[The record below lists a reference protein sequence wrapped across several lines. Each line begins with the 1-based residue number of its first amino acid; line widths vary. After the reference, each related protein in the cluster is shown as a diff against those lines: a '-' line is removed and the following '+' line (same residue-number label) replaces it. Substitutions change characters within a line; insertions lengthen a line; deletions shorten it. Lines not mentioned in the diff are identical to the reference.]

1 MSPLRKPKKLHF
13 FALLLAVLDI
23 ASCQEIEQ
31 EEEEMRVAYGSPTAN
46 YSVKGKVTDEQGN
59 PIPELEITLSAVVSQ
74 TLPGGRYNESI
85 TRMHDFSGMGSSFKT
100 DQKGNYD
107 FQLHGWPAN
116 ELQINVKDTDG
127 AANGGQFAE
136 DSVRTT
142 QVAFVKNKK
151 DTNPWY
157 WGEAKVEMPTV
168 KLKKQ

>member
-1 MSPLRKPKKLHF
+1 MSQLRKPKKLHF
-13 FALLLAVLDI
+13 FALLLAALGIV
-23 ASCQEIEQ
+23 SCQEIEQ

-59 PIPELEITLSAVVSQ
+59 PVPELEVTLSAVISQ
-74 TLPGGRYNESI
+74 TLAGGRYQEYVRLMN
-85 TRMHDFSGMGSSFKT
+85 GSSFKT
-100 DQKGNYD
+100 DQHGNYD
-107 FQLHGWPAN
+107 FWLHGWPTN

-142 QVAFVKNKK
+142 QVAFFKNKK